1 MKISNTALSLAKTD
15 SSAFGQIASK
25 RLLDKIVQVLF
36 LGGSYLSFCLPW
48 VRITYLYHP
57 RTSVLLSTR
66 SSQFFCFFRFFVCII
81 ITFVICSQEAVSCL
95 VAGGFFSLYPVQR
108 YEKHEHFPS
117 LNFKEMFMP
126 SMDGTYGTQ
135 QIGKLRCFLNYFD
148 RVTTEGMLEYFVY

>member
-1 MKISNTALSLAKTD
+1 M
-15 SSAFGQIASK
+15 QVK
-25 RLLDKIVQVLF
+25 RLLDKIVQVRFLVAPTFLF
-36 LGGSYLSFCLPW
+36 AFPGF
-48 VRITYLYHP
+48 RITYLYHP
-57 RTSVLLSTR
+57 RTSIRLPTR
-66 SSQFFCFFRFFVCII
+66 SSQFFCFLRFFVVCTIL
-81 ITFVICSQEAVSCL
+81 TFVIYSQEAVSCL

-108 YEKHEHFPS
+108 YEKHEHFPT